1 MIYLIFSQTFDI
13 KIEQS
18 RIELEIN
25 SWNSNKVKV
34 EAKSYGYEEEAKEYY
49 KYRITENTKFTIPQS
64 SKIILK
70 VIGNIACNYSAIVL
84 NKCENDF
91 VKIKIFGTFENL
103 DIECKLCLI
112 EFNANVN
119 EGRALIDN
127 GIIRGSFR
135 SNKNFNW
142 TFMNANANLKEF
154 YSSGRIINRD
164 SYIKLKSNGSLK
176 IIYSKDLG
184 DFKIYGKNI
193 KCFAC
198 NGEEG
203 SSDKVLYVEQSNGSF
218 EISR

>member
-1 MIYLIFSQTFDI
+1 
-13 KIEQS
+13 
-18 RIELEIN
+18 
-25 SWNSNKVKV
+25 
-34 EAKSYGYEEEAKEYY
+34 
-49 KYRITENTKFTIPQS
+49 
-64 SKIILK
+64 
-70 VIGNIACNYSAIVL
+70 
-84 NKCENDF
+84 
-91 VKIKIFGTFENL
+91 
-103 DIECKLCLI
+103 
-112 EFNANVN
+112 
-119 EGRALIDN
+119 
-127 GIIRGSFR
+127 
-135 SNKNFNW
+135 
-142 TFMNANANLKEF
+142 MNANANLKEF

>member
-18 RIELEIN
+18 RIEIEIN

-34 EAKSYGYEEEAKEYY
+34 EAKSYGYEEQAKDYY
-49 KYRITENTKFTIPQS
+49 KYKISENTKFTIPQS
-64 SKIILK
+64 SKVILK
-70 VIGNIACNYSAIVL
+70 VIGNIACGYNAVVL

-91 VKIKIFGTFENL
+91 AKIKISGTFENL
-103 DIECKLCLI
+103 DIECKLCSI
-112 EFNANVN
+112 EFNTNVN

-127 GIIRGSFR
+127 GIIKGSFR
-135 SNKNFNW
+135 SNKNFNL
-142 TFMNANANLKEF
+142 TFMNSNADLKGF

-164 SYIKLKSNGSLK
+164 SYIKLKSASSLK

-184 DFKIYGKNI
+184 DFKIYSKNI

-198 NGEEG
+198 SGEEG
-203 SSDKVLYVEQSNGSF
+203 SSDKVLYVDQSNGSF
-218 EISR
+218 EISK

>member
-18 RIELEIN
+18 KIELEIN

-34 EAKSYGYEEEAKEYY
+34 EAKSYGYEEQAKDYY
-49 KYRITENTKFTIPQS
+49 KYKITENTKFTIPQT

-70 VIGNIACNYSAIVL
+70 VVGNIACGYSAVVL
-84 NKCENDF
+84 NRCESDF
-91 VKIKIFGTFENL
+91 AKIKISGTFENL

-112 EFNANVN
+112 EFNVNVN
-119 EGRALIDN
+119 EGKALIDN
-127 GIIRGSFR
+127 GIIKGSFR

-142 TFMNANANLKEF
+142 TFMNSNADLKEF

-164 SYIKLKSNGSLK
+164 SYIKLKSTGSLK

-198 NGEEG
+198 SGEEG